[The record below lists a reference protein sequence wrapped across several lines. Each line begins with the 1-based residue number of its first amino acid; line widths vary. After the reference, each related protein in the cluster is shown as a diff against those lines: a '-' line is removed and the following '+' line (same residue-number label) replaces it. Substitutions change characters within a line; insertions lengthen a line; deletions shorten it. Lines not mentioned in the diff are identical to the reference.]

1 MNNLKCLSLFS
12 SGGVAEAYFK
22 EIGIDVVLANE
33 IEKQRCDF
41 YQNLYPRTK
50 VIEGDVKDKKIRSL
64 IIQESI
70 KKNINFIIATPPCQ
84 GMSRHGK
91 RDAYDPRNQLIYYAI
106 EIIKEIKPEVIM
118 IENVPRQLTTLI
130 THNKKRVLIPE
141 YIKQELKEFYKIQ
154 DDIFNAADYG
164 VPQRR
169 QRSIIRM
176 FKKNSKFKSWNKP
189 KKEKYISLKDAI
201 GNLPSLDPLIR
212 QDNKRKNFPDF
223 EKKKKKGMSVS
234 KWHYPPTHSW
244 HHVEWMQHTPPG
256 KTAFENKIYF
266 PKLDSGRRIKGRIST
281 YKRFAWDKPA
291 NTITQN
297 NGVISSAICVH
308 PGRELTSQTNERD
321 RIFSDARVL
330 TIYELMI
337 VSSLPK
343 DWDIPDWADEKLIR
357 NIIGEGIPPL
367 LVKKILQELT

>member
-1 MNNLKCLSLFS
+1 MNKLKCLSLFS

-22 EIGIDVVLANE
+22 EIGIDILIANE
-33 IEKQRCDF
+33 IDKQRCKF
-41 YQNLYPRTK
+41 YKHLYPETK
-50 VIEGDVKDKKIRSL
+50 VIEGDVIDNKVRSS

-70 KKNINFIIATPPCQ
+70 RKNINFIIATPPCQ

-91 RDAYDPRNQLIYYAI
+91 RDDYDLRNQLIYYAI
-106 EIIKEIKPEVIM
+106 EIIKEVKPEVVLL
-118 IENVPRQLTTLI
+118 ENVPRQLTTSI
-130 THNKKRVLIPE
+130 TFNEKRLLIPE
-141 YIKQELKEFYKIQ
+141 YIKQELNEIYTIK

-169 QRSIIRM
+169 KRSIFRM
-176 FKKNSKFKSWNKP
+176 IKKNSKFKIWNAP
-189 KKEKYISLKDAI
+189 KKEEHISLKDAI
-201 GNLPSLDPLIR
+201 GGLPTIDPLIR
-212 QDNKRKNFPDF
+212 QEDKKINFPDF
-223 EKKKKKGMSVS
+223 EKKKKKGISVS

-244 HHVEWMQHTPPG
+244 HHVEWMQHTPSG
-256 KTAFENKIYF
+256 KTAFENTIYF
-266 PKLDSGRRIKGRIST
+266 PKLDSGRRINGRIST

-308 PGRELTSQTNERD
+308 PGRNLTSQTDERN

-343 DWDIPDWADEKLIR
+343 DWDIPDWANEKLIR
-357 NIIGEGIPPL
+357 SIIGEGIPPL
-367 LVKKILQELT
+367 LVKKILQELA